1 MPLKL
6 ISFIFSG
13 ALIFSL
19 GCLQVPDKKSVG
31 EKKAYLKKVYADYQK
46 EADTS
51 HSEFTSK
58 ESYISDCRFETDHHI
73 TFPFQKPAYALA
85 HISDSK
91 PGEPRRLKT
100 EELNFLIK
108 IINDSASYGWG
119 EVGTPYFDK
128 YITFHNKAGRC
139 IAIMDVSYDYQTES
153 TPTIAKMKNGRLRD
167 NAMRAFKTVLEQ
179 K

>member
-1 MPLKL
+1 M
-6 ISFIFSG
+6 
-13 ALIFSL
+13 
-19 GCLQVPDKKSVG
+19 PDKKAAG
-31 EKKAYLKKVYADYQK
+31 EKKASPKKIYADYQK

-58 ESYISDCRFETDHHI
+58 ESYVSDCRFETDHHI
-73 TFPFQKPAYALA
+73 TFPFQKPTYALV
-85 HISDSK
+85 HVNDSK
-91 PGEPRRLKT
+91 PGEPRQLKPDA
-100 EELNFLIK
+100 LNLLIK
-108 IINDSASYGWG
+108 IINDTASYDWG

-153 TPTIAKMKNGRLRD
+153 TPTIAKMKNGRLKD
-167 NAMRAFKTVLEQ
+167 NAMRAFKSVLEL